1 MTLPEHGRVR
11 GRARTVPCL
20 WVVFYLILSVALL
33 APAGAGAAEAGIA
46 IELNNSK
53 TVAGACQAT
62 FLLRNGLGQTLDRFQ
77 LDLYVFDG
85 DGVIKHRSFIDLA
98 PLRRDKTTV
107 ITFRISP
114 EPCTNVSKVLVNDV
128 PACRAADGR
137 KLDCLKGLETTS
149 RGKIALTK

>member
-20 WVVFYLILSVALL
+20 GVVFHLILSVALL
-33 APAGAGAAEAGIA
+33 APAVAGAAQAGIA

-85 DGVIKHRSFIDLA
+85 KGVIKHRSIIDLA
-98 PLRRDKTTV
+98 PLRQAKTTV
-107 ITFRISP
+107 ISFRISP
-114 EPCTNVSKVLVNDV
+114 ESCEKVSKILVNDA
-128 PACRAADGR
+128 PSCRAANG
-137 KLDCLKGLETTS
+137 KTLDCLNDLEVTS
-149 RGKIALTK
+149 RDRIALTK